1 MHWLSS
7 WPSLSWCS
15 SSLCPLYT
23 GLLIVQN
30 NVASELFWTMSSG
43 AVAVPIRP
51 LSEPRKYTFSDKKNQ
66 FSSSLPVWTKTIPN
80 ISRAGQMCLVMC
92 ALYIQSWFACNFCIE
107 AIADSTCRANKG
119 KRLWRGMRQS
129 FPCTF
134 FIGPRSDH
142 SLPMSVTDW
151 LTH

>member
-15 SSLCPLYT
+15 SSLCPLYI

-30 NVASELFWTMSSG
+30 NVASALFWPISSG

-92 ALYIQSWFACNFCIE
+92 ALYIQSWFACNFSPRQLL
-107 AIADSTCRANKG
+107 IAHAELTKASVYGVACAN
-119 KRLWRGMRQS
+119 L
-129 FPCTF
+129 FLAHF
-134 FIGPRSDH
+134 FIIVLDCTKPR
-142 SLPMSVTDW
+142 
-151 LTH
+151 

>member
-15 SSLCPLYT
+15 SSLWPLYT

-30 NVASELFWTMSSG
+30 NVASALFWTMSSG

-92 ALYIQSWFACNFCIE
+92 ALYIQSWFACNFSPRQLL
-107 AIADSTCRANKG
+107 IAHAELTKASVYGVACANLFLAHFLSDPG
-119 KRLWRGMRQS
+119 PIIVY
-129 FPCTF
+129 PC
-134 FIGPRSDH
+134 H
-142 SLPMSVTDW
+142 
-151 LTH
+151 

>member
-30 NVASELFWTMSSG
+30 NVASALFWTMSSG
-43 AVAVPIRP
+43 AVAVPTRP

-92 ALYIQSWFACNFCIE
+92 ALYIQSWFACNFCIK
-107 AIADSTCRANKG
+107 AIADSTCRAIRG

-134 FIGPRSDH
+134 FHNCVG
-142 SLPMSVTDW
+142 LYKTSVGNQSQ
-151 LTH
+151 